1 MDLERMFDDLFTT
14 YSSLDPPPIKR
25 KTGDLTKLDLKEID
39 PNLYKRNM
47 VSTIDSSSTNQ
58 DLEQEEVYNPF
69 SPQTDEP
76 IFLSEQETTP
86 INEQQNRVLKGPD
99 TFEKAFRKALQIN
112 PNIAKYKDFL
122 VKTAKRESGFN
133 SYIQNQS
140 GAPYYGY
147 FQMGKNEIAMTT
159 GMSVEQFRNNPVQ
172 QILGACKLY
181 EMNLKTIKKIGIYNL
196 GRSKGYSED
205 ALVAGA
211 WLGGPGGVK
220 KYLLGKGN
228 PSDSHWYGG
237 KGGTS
242 VGRRMNEFNK

>member
-1 MDLERMFDDLFTT
+1 MDLEKMFDDLFTD

-25 KTGDLTKLDLKEID
+25 DTDILNEVNLGNRDYLTYDLQNLNTSTAEVGTHFSDLQENSFSFQLETPQLKRYASSKGKENLKGPQSFEKSFKKALEID
-39 PNLYKRNM
+39 P
-47 VSTIDSSSTNQ
+47 SI
-58 DLEQEEVYNPF
+58 
-69 SPQTDEP
+69 
-76 IFLSEQETTP
+76 I
-86 INEQQNRVLKGPD
+86 
-99 TFEKAFRKALQIN
+99 
-112 PNIAKYKDFL
+112 KYKNFL
-122 VKTAKRESGFN
+122 VKTAQKESGFN
-133 SYIQNQS
+133 SRIQNTA

-159 GMSVEQFRNNPVQ
+159 KMSVEQFRDNPVA

-181 EMNLKTIKKIGIYNL
+181 EMNLKTIKRLGVYNL
-196 GRSKGYSED
+196 GKQKGYSDD

-220 KYLLGKGN
+220 KFLQGKGD

-242 VGRRMNEFNK
+242 VGKRMNEFNKYELV